1 MLLFLQIISVI
12 LILYLSLSKSFS
24 LTRMKPAI
32 PIFFGGKV
40 LITWRLL
47 VADCFEIMFP
57 LLMGY
62 DNDLDLPW
70 FAL

>member
-47 VADCFEIMFP
+47 VADFFDRMLP
-57 LLMGY
+57 LLTEY
-62 DNDLDLPW
+62 DDGLDLPW
-70 FAL
+70 FTL